1 MKKSKKDQGY
11 QAVLRVVVK
20 SKKSLR
26 RHDNVNQKEL
36 DRVEKIFKTVYQHAT
51 KHGQDHTDALKYCL
65 NVYKEQAPKWAVK
78 IVNDVIRETK
88 AMRITESLLRRI
100 IVEELHM
107 SEADII
113 KFPQG
118 RSSKAPENRGSK
130 ETEIL
135 TPDFSKTS
143 EPSVLKSD
151 TADDFN
157 RVLLDI
163 MEFIE
168 EEIDRA
174 RDDKTLTEKQFMF
187 LEDIADTLFRESGEF
202 DSLTDEFDDSP
213 ANIARLLDIERELLT
228 AGIEDTDVP
237 EAEKQKI
244 LARLTD
250 LNQKKGVPD
259 EEL

>member
-1 MKKSKKDQGY
+1 
-11 QAVLRVVVK
+11 
-20 SKKSLR
+20 
-26 RHDNVNQKEL
+26 
-36 DRVEKIFKTVYQHAT
+36 
-51 KHGQDHTDALKYCL
+51 
-65 NVYKEQAPKWAVK
+65 
-78 IVNDVIRETK
+78 
-88 AMRITESLLRRI
+88 
-100 IVEELHM
+100 M